1 MKIINYFTTDN
12 KEYWLTKI
20 SMCDWVAGKYLCE
33 LIRNDVFFD
42 MAGQN
47 SRLLLL
53 VDGDELISFCTL
65 AGKDDIQPTELTPW
79 MGFVYTFPEYRG
91 HRYTG
96 KLFEEIGKILRSE
109 GLSKVYIST
118 DHTGLYEKYGCTFMT
133 EAKAVSGDDSRI
145 YVKEYKQ

>member
-1 MKIINYFTTDN
+1 MDIVNYFTTGN

-20 SMCDWVAGKYLCE
+20 GECDWGAGKYLCE
-33 LIRNDVFFD
+33 LIRNDTFFD

-47 SRLLLL
+47 SRLLML

-91 HRYTG
+91 HRYVG
-96 KLFEEIGKILRSE
+96 MLFEEIGKILRAE
-109 GLSKVYIST
+109 GSSKVYIST
-118 DHTGLYEKYGCTFMT
+118 DHEGLYEKYGCTFMT
-133 EAKAVSGDDSRI
+133 VAKSLSGDDSRI
-145 YVKEYKQ
+145 YVKEF